1 MKRYFMNLFQEI
13 KEDCFPGKDN
23 MEIIIELAAHAI
35 NAAIIIFLF
44 YIVSHEWTLLFFN
57 N

>member
-1 MKRYFMNLFQEI
+1 MKRYFMNLFREI

-23 MEIIIELAAHAI
+23 MEIIIELVAHAI

-44 YIVSHEWTLLFFN
+44 YIVSHEWILLFFN